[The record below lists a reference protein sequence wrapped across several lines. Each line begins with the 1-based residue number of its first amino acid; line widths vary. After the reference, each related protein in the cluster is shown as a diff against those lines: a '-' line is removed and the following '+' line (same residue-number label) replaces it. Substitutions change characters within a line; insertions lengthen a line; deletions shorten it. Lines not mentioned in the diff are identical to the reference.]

1 MGQQLERE
9 QQPVQGQLQRDQGGP
24 VGAHVECQGHQLGEE
39 AAVPGLANQGAEAR
53 LCYAQRDQADLATVL
68 GRLPQP
74 LDAAEKVRGLHHLH
88 KPEEPPE
95 GQGVGHL
102 CKLDQGTYGW

>member
-1 MGQQLERE
+1 MGQQLEQR
-9 QQPVQGQLQRDQGGP
+9 QPQRDQRGP
-24 VGAHVECQGHQLGEE
+24 VATHVERQGHQLGEE
-39 AAVPGLANQGAEAR
+39 VAVPGLGNQGAEAR
-53 LCYAQRDQADLATVL
+53 LCHAQRDQADLATVL

-74 LDAAEKVRGLHHLH
+74 LDAAEKVGGMHHLH
-88 KPEEPPE
+88 QPEEPPE